1 MKSGRRSGLTLA
13 LFFTASLVALA
24 GAPIR
29 PWQDGELLSR
39 KTVPVGRT
47 FLKNQYVYRVR
58 SFHCEYL
65 VVANT
70 PLQLDLYTPM
80 KFSAVRN
87 GIFIQDS
94 DGAER
99 KVRILQK
106 TVALRRR

>member
-1 MKSGRRSGLTLA
+1 MKSGRRIALTLA
-13 LFFTASLVALA
+13 FFFIASLAALA
-24 GAPIR
+24 GSPTR
-29 PWQDGELLSR
+29 LWQDGELLSR

-80 KFSAVRN
+80 KFSAVHN
-87 GIFIQDS
+87 EIFIQDS

-99 KVRILQK
+99 KVHILQK
-106 TVALRRR
+106 TLAIRRH

>member
-1 MKSGRRSGLTLA
+1 MKSGRRIALTLA
-13 LFFTASLVALA
+13 FFFTASLVALA
-24 GAPIR
+24 GSPTR
-29 PWQDGELLSR
+29 LWQDGELLSR
-39 KTVPVGRT
+39 KTVPIGRT

-80 KFSAVRN
+80 KFSAAHN
-87 GIFIQDS
+87 EIFIQDS

-99 KVRILQK
+99 KVHILQK
-106 TVALRRR
+106 TVAIRRH